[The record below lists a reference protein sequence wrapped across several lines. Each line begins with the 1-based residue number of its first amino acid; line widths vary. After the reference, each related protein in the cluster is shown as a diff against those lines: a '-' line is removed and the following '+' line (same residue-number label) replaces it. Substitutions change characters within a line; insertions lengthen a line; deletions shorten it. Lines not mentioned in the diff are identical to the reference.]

1 MNKLNL
7 FVYILHILYFYFISQ
22 MLCHWRVPYNKNV
35 YNFFFFGKNMALCV
49 HCKKTKSTT
58 VISETNG
65 SRYLCFSFVA
75 GGSGFLIEGTN

>member
-35 YNFFFFGKNMALCV
+35 YNFFFFVKTWLCV
-49 HCKKTKSTT
+49 CTVKKKSTT